1 MLGLNWKSKP
11 PDLGNPSELTEIE
24 SDIRI
29 VMKSTRNLSKG
40 PYPNLYILRGVV
52 IKLNDLT
59 CILNRNENFSK
70 TFTI

>member
-40 PYPNLYILRGVV
+40 PYPKEKEK
-52 IKLNDLT
+52 IKTEFLKSLK
-59 CILNRNENFSK
+59 S
-70 TFTI
+70 